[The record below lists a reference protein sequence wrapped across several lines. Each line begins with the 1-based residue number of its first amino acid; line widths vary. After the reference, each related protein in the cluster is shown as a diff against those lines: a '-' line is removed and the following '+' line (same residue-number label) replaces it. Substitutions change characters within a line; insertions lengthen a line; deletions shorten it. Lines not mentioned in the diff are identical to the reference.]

1 MHLTTLLT
9 TPAQCRQ
16 TRQRRDK
23 EAFEE
28 AERLAEARRE
38 SILNAQEFVADF
50 VRERWGQH
58 WHMIRIESDVTEA
71 ELRDLGRLPR
81 DEGVRACCR
90 LVRVPVIYEEI
101 AIALWERLAEDVAEE
116 GKGAESDSF
125 HSTNTV
131 PPATDLPT
139 PWTKTTSRHGTNIG
153 RRASNTTE
161 IPEKEAQEQPRR
173 GFRCVLCTGCSEL
186 ACRIPE
192 EITKLST
199 TEARDEEEWEGE
211 IDGERKKSSESSK
224 VSRRTSRF
232 RKIWAKVNSLAFQRA
247 ISAFLG
253 SLAYGYGH
261 RVHHV
266 LATPATMAT

>member
-1 MHLTTLLT
+1 MHLTTLLN
-9 TPAQCRQ
+9 TPAQRGQ
-16 TRQRRDK
+16 TRKRRDQ

-28 AERLAEARRE
+28 AERLAAARRE
-38 SILNAQEFVADF
+38 SILDAQEFVADF

-58 WHMIRIESDVTEA
+58 WYMIRIESGVIEA
-71 ELRDLGRLPR
+71 ELRDFGRLPR

-101 AIALWERLAEDVAEE
+101 AIALWERLAEDAAEE

-125 HSTNTV
+125 HTTNTV
-131 PPATDLPT
+131 PFATELPT
-139 PWTKTTSRHGTNIG
+139 SWTKTKSRHRTNMR
-153 RRASNTTE
+153 RRASDTTE
-161 IPEKEAQEQPRR
+161 IPGKEAKEQPRR
-173 GFRCVLCTGCSEL
+173 RFRCAFCTGCSEL

-192 EITKLST
+192 EITQLST
-199 TEARDEEEWEGE
+199 TEAQDEEEWEGK
-211 IDGERKKSSESSK
+211 IDQERRQSSASSK
-224 VSRRTSRF
+224 VSRRSSRF

-261 RVHHV
+261 RAHHV
-266 LATPATMAT
+266 FITTAAMTT